1 MYCSN
6 CGSSIP
12 ENSRFCSS
20 CGKSLNVNTRDE
32 DDFVKLKTEAKW
44 VNSIDEPNFSQ
55 QKDVLVS
62 TPPENIQYFECNG
75 VPNLGLCIKKVN
87 GCTVYYYVN
96 IDGEILSNQYDYAS
110 EDFTCGLAIVKFGG
124 LYGMVNTNLE
134 KTVAT
139 AYSELEVIEIK
150 NSPSYYLVKAKKNGY
165 YGCIDLTGKITF
177 QFIYQ
182 EIGKFRNGI
191 VGVKLDGKYKFV
203 DSKCNDVFPFYWTD
217 YPEILGNKA
226 VSFTHNEERFQF
238 DGEGR
243 LFLNV
248 LVTKQIEE
256 KSPITELLYKLTRIL
271 LPLSTISI
279 IGLFISVDYKVDI
292 PYILNIFIYIF
303 LPTVLILVLLFF
315 ISKLNRKRDVSEW
328 EWSETSL
335 NYIK

>member
-20 CGKSLNVNTRDE
+20 CGTSLNVNTRDE

-44 VNSIDEPNFSQ
+44 VNGIDESSITET
-55 QKDVLVS
+55 KMSLAS
-62 TPPENIQYFECNG
+62 ETPEDIQYFECNG
-75 VPNLGLCIKKVN
+75 IPNLGLCIKKVN

-96 IDGEILSNQYDYAS
+96 IDGEVLSNQYDYAS
-110 EDFTCGLAIVKFGG
+110 QDFTCGLAIVKFGG

-134 KTVAT
+134 KVVAT

-191 VGVKLDGKYKFV
+191 VGVKLNGKYNFV

-226 VSFTHNEERFQF
+226 VSFTHNGERFQF

-256 KSPITELLYKLTRIL
+256 AYPITNLLYYTSAL
-271 LPLSTISI
+271 LISLSGISI
-279 IGLFISVDYKVDI
+279 IGIVSSVYNNEEM
-292 PYILNIFIYIF
+292 PYLLNTFKYIF
-303 LPTVLILVLLFF
+303 FPTALIIVLTYC
-315 ISKLNRKRDVSEW
+315 ISKMSRKRDVSVW